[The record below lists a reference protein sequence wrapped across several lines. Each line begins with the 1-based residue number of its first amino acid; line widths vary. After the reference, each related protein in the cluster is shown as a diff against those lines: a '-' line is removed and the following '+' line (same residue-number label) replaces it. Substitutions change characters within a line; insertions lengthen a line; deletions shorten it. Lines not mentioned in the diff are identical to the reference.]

1 MERAYKLRIY
11 PNNKQIELL
20 NQTFG
25 CVRYIYNYFLNRK
38 INFYKKNNE
47 SLTYNACSKELTQL
61 KKENEWLKAPDKCA
75 LQNALKNLDAAYQN
89 FFKKRANFPKFKS
102 KKSYKESYRTNNG
115 NNNTSIRF
123 ENNTIKIPK
132 VGWIKIKGYKK
143 ISGRILSITIS
154 KTKSNKFFASI
165 CVTEFEPEQFEKT
178 NQNVG
183 IDLGLK
189 EFAIFNTGEKINN
202 PKFFVRSQKKLAKMQ
217 RKLSKKVF
225 ESNNYF
231 KYKIKIA
238 RFQEKIKNQR
248 LDFLHKLSI
257 RLIKEYDIICIETLK
272 VKNMIKNHKLAK
284 SIQDVS
290 LSEFIRQLEYKAKWY
305 GKVISKI
312 DTFYPSSQLCSN
324 CGYKNPDIKNLEIRE
339 YDCPECGVHHDRDI
353 NAAINILN
361 EGLRILNSI

>member
-1 MERAYKLRIY
+1 MERGYKLRIY
-11 PNNKQIELL
+11 PNKKQIEML

-38 INFYKKNNE
+38 ISFYEENNIG
-47 SLTYNACSKELTQL
+47 LTYNECSKELTQL
-61 KKENEWLKAPDKCA
+61 KKENKWLQKPDKCA
-75 LQNALKNLDAAYQN
+75 LQNTLRNLDAAYQN
-89 FFKKRANFPKFKS
+89 FFKMRAGFPKFKS
-102 KKSYKESYRTNNG
+102 KKSFKDSYK
-115 NNNTSIRF
+115 TSDNLKFEHNKIR
-123 ENNTIKIPK
+123 IPK
-132 VGWIKIKGYKK
+132 IGWIKTRGYKE

-154 KTKSNKFFASI
+154 KTKSNEFFASI

-202 PKFFVRSQKKLAKMQ
+202 PRFFVESQKKLAKMQ

-231 KYKIKIA
+231 KYKIKVA
-238 RFQEKIKNQR
+238 NFQEKIKNQR

-272 VKNMIKNHKLAK
+272 IRNMMKNHKLAK

-312 DTFYPSSQLCSN
+312 NTFYPSSQLCSN
-324 CGYKNPDIKNLEIRE
+324 CGYKNPDIKNLDIRE
-339 YDCPECGVHHDRDI
+339 YNCPKCNIHHDRDI

>member
-38 INFYKKNNE
+38 INFYKKNNIG
-47 SLTYNACSKELTQL
+47 LTYNKCSKELTQL
-61 KKENEWLKAPDKCA
+61 KQENEWLKNSDKCA
-75 LQNALKNLDAAYQN
+75 LQNALKNLDVAYQN
-89 FFKKRANFPKFKS
+89 FFNKQANFPKFKS
-102 KKSYKESYRTNNG
+102 RKSYKDSYKTNANLK
-115 NNNTSIRF
+115 F
-123 ENNTIKIPK
+123 ENNKIRIPK
-132 VGWIKIKGYKK
+132 VGWIKTRGYKE

-165 CVTEFEPEQFEKT
+165 CVTEFEPEHFEKT
-178 NQNVG
+178 NQNIG

-189 EFAIFNTGEKINN
+189 EFSIFNTGEKIDN
-202 PKFFVRSQKKLAKMQ
+202 PKFFVKSQKKLTKMQ

-231 KYKIKIA
+231 KYKIKVA
-238 RFQEKIKNQR
+238 NFQEKIKNQR

-257 RLIKEYDIICIETLK
+257 RLIKEYDIICVETLRIR
-272 VKNMIKNHKLAK
+272 NMMKNHKLAK
-284 SIQDVS
+284 LIQDVS

-312 DTFYPSSQLCSN
+312 NTFYPSSQLCSN
-324 CGYKNPDIKNLEIRE
+324 CGYRYKQAKNLNIRE
-339 YDCPECGVHHDRDI
+339 WTCSECHEHHDRDI
-353 NAAINILN
+353 NAANNILN

>member
-38 INFYKKNNE
+38 IKFYEENNIG
-47 SLTYNACSKELTQL
+47 LTYNECSRELTQL
-61 KKENEWLKAPDKCA
+61 KQENEWLKTPDKCA

-89 FFKKRANFPKFKS
+89 FFNKRASFPKFKS
-102 KKSYKESYRTNNG
+102 RKSYKDSYKTNCNLKFK
-115 NNNTSIRF
+115 NNS
-123 ENNTIKIPK
+123 IKIPK
-132 VGWIKIKGYKK
+132 VGWIKTRGYKE

-165 CVTEFEPEQFEKT
+165 CVTDFEPKQFEKT
-178 NQNVG
+178 NQNAG

-189 EFAIFNTGEKINN
+189 DFVILNTGIKIDN
-202 PKFFVRSQKKLAKMQ
+202 PRFFKKSQKKLAKMQ

-225 ESNNYF
+225 GSNNYL
-231 KYKIKIA
+231 KYKIKVA
-238 RFQEKIKNQR
+238 SFHEKIKNQR

-257 RLIKEYDIICIETLK
+257 RLVREYDIICIETLR
-272 VKNMIKNHKLAK
+272 VKNMIKNHKIAK
-284 SIQDVS
+284 SFQDTASSEFVS
-290 LSEFIRQLEYKAKWY
+290 LLEHKARWY

-312 DTFYPSSQLCSN
+312 NTFYPSSQLCSD
-324 CGYKNPDIKNLEIRE
+324 CGFRNRQVKSLEIRE
-339 YDCPECGVHHDRDI
+339 WTCPKCGEHHDRDV

-361 EGLRILNSI
+361 EGLQILSSI

>member
-11 PNNKQIELL
+11 PNSKQIELL

-38 INFYKKNNE
+38 INFYEENDE
-47 SLTYNACSKELTQL
+47 SLTYNAYSKELTQL
-61 KKENEWLKAPDKCA
+61 KKENEWLQNPDKCA
-75 LQNALKNLDAAYQN
+75 LQNTLKNLDAAYQN
-89 FFKKRANFPKFKS
+89 FFNKRTGFPKFKS
-102 KKSYKESYRTNNG
+102 RKSFKDSYKTNCNLK
-115 NNNTSIRF
+115 F
-123 ENNTIKIPK
+123 ENNKIRIPK
-132 VGWIKIKGYKK
+132 VGWIKTRGYKK

-165 CVTEFEPEQFEKT
+165 CITEFEPKQFEKT

-189 EFAIFNTGEKINN
+189 EFAIFNTSEKINN

-225 ESNNYF
+225 KSNNYF
-231 KYKIKIA
+231 KYKIKVA
-238 RFQEKIKNQR
+238 AFQEKIKNQR

-257 RLIKEYDIICIETLK
+257 RLVKEYDIICIETLR
-272 VKNMIKNHKLAK
+272 VRNMMKNHKLAK

-312 DTFYPSSQLCSN
+312 DTFYPSSQICSN
-324 CGYKNPDIKNLEIRE
+324 CGYKNPDIKNLKIRE
-339 YDCPECGVHHDRDI
+339 YNCPVCNMHHDRDI
-353 NAAINILN
+353 NAAINVLN

>member
-1 MERAYKLRIY
+1 MEKAYKLRIY

-25 CVRYIYNYFLNRK
+25 CVRYIYNHFLNRK
-38 INFYKKNNE
+38 INFYEENNE

-61 KKENEWLKAPDKCA
+61 KKENEWLQDPDKCA
-75 LQNALKNLDAAYQN
+75 LQNALKNLDVAYQN
-89 FFKKRANFPKFKS
+89 FFNKRTGFPKFKS
-102 KKSYKESYRTNNG
+102 RKSFKDSYKTNSNLK
-115 NNNTSIRF
+115 F
-123 ENNTIKIPK
+123 ENNKIRIPK
-132 VGWIKIKGYKK
+132 VGWIKTRGYKK

-154 KTKSNKFFASI
+154 KTKSNEFFASI
-165 CVTEFEPEQFEKT
+165 CVTEFEPKQFEKT
-178 NQNVG
+178 NQNIG

-189 EFAIFNTGEKINN
+189 EFAIFNTGKKIDN
-202 PKFFVRSQKKLAKMQ
+202 PKFFVKFQKKLAKMQ

-231 KYKIKIA
+231 KYKVKVA
-238 RFQEKIKNQR
+238 AFQEKIKNQR

-257 RLIKEYDIICIETLK
+257 RLVKEYDIICIETLR
-272 VKNMIKNHKLAK
+272 VRNIMKNHKLAK

-324 CGYKNPDIKNLEIRE
+324 CGYKNSDIKNLKIRK
-339 YDCPECGVHHDRDI
+339 YDCPECGAHHDRDV

-361 EGLRILNSI
+361 EGLKILNSI

>member
-38 INFYKKNNE
+38 INFYEENNE
-47 SLTYNACSKELTQL
+47 GLTLNACSKELTKL
-61 KKENEWLKAPDKCA
+61 KKENEWLQKPDKCA
-75 LQNALKNLDAAYQN
+75 LQNTLRNLYAAYSN
-89 FFKKRANFPKFKS
+89 FFKKRAGFPKFKS
-102 KKSYKESYRTNNG
+102 RKSFKDSYK
-115 NNNTSIRF
+115 TSGYLKF
-123 ENNTIKIPK
+123 ENNKIRIPK
-132 VGWIKIKGYKK
+132 VGWIKIKGYRE

-154 KTKSNKFFASI
+154 KNKSNQFFASI

-202 PKFFVRSQKKLAKMQ
+202 PRFFVESQKKLAKMQ
-217 RKLSKKVF
+217 RKLVKKIF

-231 KYKIKIA
+231 KYKIKVA
-238 RFQEKIKNQR
+238 RLQEKIKNQR

-257 RLIKEYDIICIETLK
+257 RLIKEYDIICVETLK
-272 VKNMIKNHKLAK
+272 VKNMMKNHKLVK

-290 LSEFIRQLEYKAKWY
+290 LSEFVRQLEYKARWY

-324 CGYKNPDIKNLEIRE
+324 CGYKNPDIKNIDIRE
-339 YDCPECGVHHDRDI
+339 YDCPICGTHHDRDI

>member
-38 INFYKKNNE
+38 ISFYKENNIG
-47 SLTYNACSKELTQL
+47 LTYNECSRELTQL
-61 KKENEWLKAPDKCA
+61 KQENEWLKTPDKCA

-89 FFKKRANFPKFKS
+89 FFNKRVSFPKFKS
-102 KKSYKESYRTNNG
+102 RKSYKDSYKTNCNLKFK
-115 NNNTSIRF
+115 NNAIR
-123 ENNTIKIPK
+123 IPK
-132 VGWIKIKGYKK
+132 VGWIKIRGYKE

-165 CVTEFEPEQFEKT
+165 CVIDFEPKQFEKT
-178 NQNVG
+178 NQNAG

-189 EFAIFNTGEKINN
+189 DFAILNTGIKIDN
-202 PKFFVRSQKKLAKMQ
+202 PRFFKEAQKKLAKMQ

-225 ESNNYF
+225 KSNNYF
-231 KYKIKIA
+231 KYKIKVA
-238 RFQEKIKNQR
+238 AFQEKIKNQR

-257 RLIKEYDIICIETLK
+257 RLVKEYDIICIETLK
-272 VKNMIKNHKLAK
+272 VRNMMKNHKLAK
-284 SIQDVS
+284 SFQDTASSEFVS
-290 LSEFIRQLEYKAKWY
+290 LLEYKARWY

-312 DTFYPSSQLCSN
+312 DTFYPSSQLCSD
-324 CGYKNPDIKNLEIRE
+324 CGFRNKQAKSLEIRE
-339 YDCPECGVHHDRDI
+339 WTCPKCGEHHDRDV
-353 NAAINILN
+353 NATINILN

>member
-20 NQTFG
+20 NQAFG

-38 INFYKKNNE
+38 INFYEKNNVG
-47 SLTYNACSKELTQL
+47 LTYNECSKELTQL
-61 KKENEWLKAPDKCA
+61 KKENEWLQNPDKCA
-75 LQNALKNLDAAYQN
+75 LQNTLKNLDTAYQN
-89 FFKKRANFPKFKS
+89 FFNKRASFPKFKS
-102 KKSYKESYRTNNG
+102 KKSFKDSYKTNCNLK
-115 NNNTSIRF
+115 F
-123 ENNTIKIPK
+123 ENNKIRIPK
-132 VGWIKIKGYKK
+132 VGWIKTRGYKE

-165 CVTEFEPEQFEKT
+165 CVTEFEPKQFEKT

-202 PKFFVRSQKKLAKMQ
+202 PRFFVESQKKLAKMQ

-225 ESNNYF
+225 ESSNYF
-231 KYKIKIA
+231 KYKIKVA
-238 RFQEKIKNQR
+238 AFQEKIKNQR

-257 RLIKEYDIICIETLK
+257 RLVKEYDIICVETLR
-272 VKNMIKNHKLAK
+272 VRNMMKNYKLAK

-312 DTFYPSSQLCSN
+312 DIFYPSSQLCSN
-324 CGYKNPDIKNLEIRE
+324 CGYKNPDIKNLNIRE
-339 YDCPECGVHHDRDI
+339 YDCPECDTHHDRDI

>member
-1 MERAYKLRIY
+1 MKRAFKVRIY
-11 PNNKQIELL
+11 PNDNQIQLL

-25 CVRYIYNYFLNRK
+25 CVRYIYNYFLNKK
-38 INFYKKNNE
+38 INLYKENNKN
-47 SLTYNACSKELTQL
+47 LTYNECSKELTKL
-61 KKENEWLKAPDKCA
+61 KKENEWLKNPDKCA
-75 LQNALKNLDAAYQN
+75 LQNALKNLDMAYQN
-89 FFKKRANFPKFKS
+89 FFNKRANFPKFKS
-102 KKSYKESYRTNNG
+102 RKSYKDSYKTNANLK
-115 NNNTSIRF
+115 F
-123 ENNTIKIPK
+123 ENNKIRIPK
-132 VGWIKIKGYKK
+132 IGWIKIKGYREM
-143 ISGRILSITIS
+143 SGRILSITIS

-189 EFAIFNTGEKINN
+189 EFAIFSTSEKINN
-202 PKFFVRSQKKLAKMQ
+202 PRFFKESQKKLAKMQ

-225 ESNNYF
+225 KSNNYF
-231 KYKIKIA
+231 KYKIKVTN
-238 RFQEKIKNQR
+238 FQEKIKNQR
-248 LDFLHKLSI
+248 LDFLHKLFI
-257 RLIKEYDIICIETLK
+257 RLVKEYDIICVETLQ

-305 GKVISKI
+305 GKIISKI

-324 CGYKNPDIKNLEIRE
+324 CGFKNSEVKNLNIRE
-339 YDCPECGVHHDRDI
+339 WTCPNCNEYHDRDI
-353 NAAINILN
+353 NAANNILI

>member
-1 MERAYKLRIY
+1 MERTFKVRIY
-11 PNNKQIELL
+11 PNENQIQLL

-38 INFYKKNNE
+38 IKFYEENNE
-47 SLTYNACSKELTQL
+47 GLTINACSKELTQL
-61 KKENEWLKAPDKCA
+61 KKKNKWLQNPDKCA
-75 LQNALKNLDAAYQN
+75 LQNTLKNLEIAYQN
-89 FFKKRANFPKFKS
+89 FFNKRTNFPKFKS
-102 KKSYKESYRTNNG
+102 RKSFKDSYKTN
-115 NNNTSIRF
+115 SCLKF
-123 ENNTIKIPK
+123 ENNKIRIPK
-132 VGWIKIKGYKK
+132 IGWIKIKGYRE

-154 KTKSNKFFASI
+154 KNKSNRFFASI

-178 NQNVG
+178 NQNIG

-189 EFAIFNTGEKINN
+189 EFVIFNTGEKINN
-202 PKFFVRSQKKLAKMQ
+202 PRFFVESQKKLAKMQ
-217 RKLSKKVF
+217 RKLAKKVF

-231 KYKIKIA
+231 KYKIKVA
-238 RFQEKIKNQR
+238 KFQEKIKNQR

-257 RLIKEYDIICIETLK
+257 RLVREYDIICVETLR
-272 VKNMIKNHKLAK
+272 VKNMMKNHKLAK
-284 SIQDVS
+284 SFQDVS
-290 LSEFIRQLEYKAKWY
+290 LSEFVRQLEYKAKWY

-339 YDCPECGVHHDRDI
+339 YDCPICGTHHDRDI

>member
-1 MERAYKLRIY
+1 MERAFKVRIY
-11 PNNKQIELL
+11 PNENQIQLL

-38 INFYKKNNE
+38 INFYEENNE
-47 SLTYNACSKELTQL
+47 GLTLNACSKELTQL
-61 KKENEWLKAPDKCA
+61 KKENEWLQSPDKCA
-75 LQNALKNLDAAYQN
+75 LQNTLKNLDTAYQN
-89 FFKKRANFPKFKS
+89 FFNKRANFPKFKS
-102 KKSYKESYRTNNG
+102 RKSYKDSYKTNCNLK
-115 NNNTSIRF
+115 F
-123 ENNTIKIPK
+123 ENNKIRIPK
-132 VGWIKIKGYKK
+132 IGWIKIKGYRE

-154 KTKSNKFFASI
+154 KNKSNQFFASI

-202 PKFFVRSQKKLAKMQ
+202 PRFFVESQKKLAKMQ

-231 KYKIKIA
+231 KYKIKVA

-257 RLIKEYDIICIETLK
+257 RLVKEYDIICVETLR
-272 VKNMIKNHKLAK
+272 VKNMMKNHKLAK

-290 LSEFIRQLEYKAKWY
+290 LSEFVRQLEYKARWY
-305 GKVISKI
+305 RKVISKI
-312 DTFYPSSQLCSN
+312 NTFYPSSQLCSN

-339 YDCPECGVHHDRDI
+339 YNCPVCDAHHDRDI

>member
-20 NQTFG
+20 DQTFG
-25 CVRYIYNYFLNRK
+25 CVRYVYNYFLNRK
-38 INFYKKNNE
+38 IKFYEENNTGLNFYKK
-47 SLTYNACSKELTQL
+47 
-61 KKENEWLKAPDKCA
+61 
-75 LQNALKNLDAAYQN
+75 
-89 FFKKRANFPKFKS
+89 RAKFPKFKS
-102 KKSYKESYRTNNG
+102 KKYCKDSYRTNDKLK
-115 NNNTSIRF
+115 F
-123 ENNTIKIPK
+123 ENNKIRIPK
-132 VGWIKIKGYKK
+132 VGWIKIKGYKE

-189 EFAIFNTGEKINN
+189 DFAIFNTGEKIEN
-202 PKFFVRSQKKLAKMQ
+202 PKFFVSSQKKLAKMQ

-225 ESNNYF
+225 GSNNYL
-231 KYKIKIA
+231 KYKIKVA
-238 RFQEKIKNQR
+238 RFHEKIKNKR
-248 LDFLHKLSI
+248 LDFLHKLST

-272 VKNMIKNHKLAK
+272 IQNMIKNHKIAK
-284 SIQDVS
+284 SVQDIS
-290 LSEFIRQLEYKAKWY
+290 LYEFTQQLEYKAKLY

-312 DTFYPSSQLCSN
+312 NTFYPSSQLCSD
-324 CGYKNPDIKNLEIRE
+324 CGYRNYEVKNLKIRE
-339 YDCPECGVHHDRDI
+339 WTCPDCNEHHDRDI